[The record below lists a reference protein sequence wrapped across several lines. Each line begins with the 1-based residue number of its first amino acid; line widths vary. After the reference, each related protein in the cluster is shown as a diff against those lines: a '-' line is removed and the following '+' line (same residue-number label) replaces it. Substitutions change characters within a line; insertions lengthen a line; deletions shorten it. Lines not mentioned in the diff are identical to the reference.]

1 MNHLNINSKSIEA
14 FDDFIGLIDI
24 QRVQKNL
31 RNLLLYYLKNE
42 FEELHPEYGLFIEDM
57 EFLLNPLDKI
67 EQPVYRENGK

>member
-14 FDDFIGLIDI
+14 FDDFIGLVDI

-42 FEELHPEYGLFIEDM
+42 FEELHPDYGLFIEDM
-57 EFLLNPLDKI
+57 EFLLNLLDKI
-67 EQPVYRENGK
+67 EQTKYHENGK

>member
-14 FDDFIGLIDI
+14 FDDFIGLVNI

-42 FEELHPEYGLFIEDM
+42 FEELHPDYGLFIEDM
-57 EFLLNPLDKI
+57 EFLLNLLDKI
-67 EQPVYRENGK
+67 EQTDYRKNGK